1 MSMKKSI
8 LLAFVP
14 PSVRSPLL
22 WMHFLIHPSKQYT
35 LRVTVM
41 RLTFI
46 HRDTFLI
53 RQVMREYLG
62 SDEMLSANDR
72 SYLLRLKNAR
82 SASRCSSYSSG
93 RNSHAMR
100 LTFACRTSSSVGP
113 SHSRT
118 ALQPRCTFCSD
129 LELFFCHV
137 FSLLFSILYRSP
149 PVNPRES
156 PRSQDLQATQ
166 LPNKRFTSKL
176 TFC

>member
-1 MSMKKSI
+1 MKKSI

-22 WMHFLIHPSKQYT
+22 WMHFLNHKSHSKQYT

-82 SASRCSSYSSG
+82 SASRCSSNSSG
-93 RNSHAMR
+93 RNSHAMP
-100 LTFACRTSSSVGP
+100 LTFACRVSSSVGP

-118 ALQPRCTFCSD
+118 ALLPRCTFHSD
-129 LELFFCHV
+129 FELFCFHV
-137 FSLLFSILYRSP
+137 FSCYSAPCPGRRPSIQENR
-149 PVNPRES
+149 RARRTCM
-156 PRSQDLQATQ
+156 PRSFQTKGSH
-166 LPNKRFTSKL
+166 PS
-176 TFC
+176 

>member
-1 MSMKKSI
+1 MKKSI

-22 WMHFLIHPSKQYT
+22 WMHFLNHKSHSKQYT

-82 SASRCSSYSSG
+82 SASRCSSNSSG
-93 RNSHAMR
+93 RNSHAMP
-100 LTFACRTSSSVGP
+100 LTFACRVSSSVGP

-118 ALQPRCTFCSD
+118 ALLPRCTFHSD
-129 LELFFCHV
+129 FELFCFHV
-137 FSLLFSILYRSP
+137 FSLLFSTLSRSP

-156 PRSQDLQATQ
+156 PRSQDLHATQ
-166 LPNKRFTSKL
+166 LSNKRFTSKL

>member
-1 MSMKKSI
+1 
-8 LLAFVP
+8 
-14 PSVRSPLL
+14 
-22 WMHFLIHPSKQYT
+22 
-35 LRVTVM
+35 M

-62 SDEMLSANDR
+62 SNEMLSATDR

-129 LELFFCHV
+129 SELFFCHV
-137 FSLLFSILYRSP
+137 FSLLFIILYRSP

>member
-1 MSMKKSI
+1 
-8 LLAFVP
+8 
-14 PSVRSPLL
+14 
-22 WMHFLIHPSKQYT
+22 
-35 LRVTVM
+35 M

-62 SDEMLSANDR
+62 SNEMLSATDR

-129 LELFFCHV
+129 LELFFCLFFLVIQHPV
-137 FSLLFSILYRSP
+137 QVAARQSERISALAGLASYAASKQKVHIQADVLLI
-149 PVNPRES
+149 
-156 PRSQDLQATQ
+156 
-166 LPNKRFTSKL
+166 
-176 TFC
+176 